1 MKKTLKILGYI
12 FLLAIILSSC
22 TMNGEE
28 NNPIMEPHPEKLYY
42 YMGGEKYSLRKV
54 DGKFYVAFFSKDE
67 ENLKAEL
74 TKVGIELKVYARTV
88 SEDYSRYADM
98 TGSDAQKFIDF
109 QTEIIEDSYKEA
121 TAALTHT
128 FYWAPYYRMEDGTE
142 IVPTELFT
150 VIFKP
155 GTTLKQL
162 EKLAKE
168 NSVEM
173 IGWDPNEY
181 ASHWYYLVCTN
192 QSKGNSIQMANRFY
206 ESGLF
211 EESFA
216 SAIELIVF
224 D

>member
-121 TAALTHT
+121 AAALAHT
-128 FYWAPYYRMEDGTE
+128 FYWAPFYRTEDGFE
-142 IVPTELFT
+142 MAPTELFSVT
-150 VIFKP
+150 FRP
-155 GTTLKQL
+155 GTTLEQL
-162 EKLAKE
+162 KNLAKE

-173 IGWDPNEY
+173 IGWDINGYPPN
-181 ASHWYYLVCTN
+181 YYRLACTN
-192 QSKGNSIQMANRFY
+192 QSKGNSCQMANLFY

-211 EESFA
+211 EEA
-216 SAIELIVF
+216 YACTVGGGQL